1 MNSFIDELREY
12 SKFNDESTFE
22 IINGINIPK
31 DAATFFEK
39 YNEGINE
46 YIWFISPFDDNWNQ
60 MVQEQKET
68 YETLKQSFEQDAL
81 SFGYVPNEYE
91 GYPFEFFPDINGLI
105 PWAYCDNGT
114 VFYWKPENNTMK
126 IVVYGDSYRYYEYAL
141 STTEFIY
148 KLVSK
153 SLHEMS
159 DFLPDDLFEDEVIC
173 E

>member
-1 MNSFIDELREY
+1 
-12 SKFNDESTFE
+12 
-22 IINGINIPK
+22 
-31 DAATFFEK
+31 
-39 YNEGINE
+39 
-46 YIWFISPFDDNWNQ
+46 
-60 MVQEQKET
+60 
-68 YETLKQSFEQDAL
+68 
-81 SFGYVPNEYE
+81 
-91 GYPFEFFPDINGLI
+91 
-105 PWAYCDNGT
+105 
-114 VFYWKPENNTMK
+114 MK